1 MRHKL
6 GIIEAGIKE
15 NALKVVTR
23 DFGSID
29 IDERQKIHFP
39 DGLIGLPGFKDYALL
54 DGVKPPY
61 YYLQSLD
68 STGTAFYLIDPFL
81 FRPDYEMD
89 VSDEELAE
97 IGINNPE
104 SAILFVLLTIPAGGS
119 DMTANL
125 KGPIIINRESREAKQ
140 VVLDSLLWKTKHNV
154 LTELAESK
162 KALC

>member
-1 MRHKL
+1 
-6 GIIEAGIKE
+6 
-15 NALKVVTR
+15 LKIATR

-39 DGLIGLPGFKDYALL
+39 DGLIGIPGFKDYALL

-89 VSDEELAE
+89 INDGELAE
-97 IGINNPE
+97 IGIKNPE
-104 SAILFVLLTIPAGGS
+104 SALLFVILTIPASGS
-119 DMTANL
+119 EMTANL
-125 KGPIIINRESREAKQ
+125 KGPIIINRETRQAKQ
-140 VVLDSLLWKTKHNV
+140 VVLEGARWKTKHNV
-154 LTELAESK
+154 LAELAESK
-162 KALC
+162 QALC